1 MGQATL
7 LSREGEVAI
16 AKRIEEGE
24 HAAVRA
30 ALMTPVGLRHVLGF
44 AERLKAGELRLRE
57 LVRDEPDEDG
67 EPGEDDVRQR
77 RRFLTQLARIRGLVA
92 EREALSRAGKVGRAA
107 RARRAASLA
116 RVEERLVA
124 SLFGLGLC
132 RRQVIP
138 VMEELSRAAQRVGQ
152 LKECVRRLALDRP
165 RGRER
170 VRDAAAERRA
180 AERESRELERGA
192 GMRSTALARVVEE
205 IDAARTRAHVAKQ
218 ELIEAN
224 LRLVVSIAK
233 RYLHRGLQF
242 LDLIQEGN
250 MGLMRAVEKF
260 EYRRGYKFSTYAT
273 WWIRQAITR
282 AIADQA
288 RTIRI
293 PVHMVE
299 TINKLMRVSRTLVQE
314 LGREP
319 APEEIGARMEL
330 SADKVRRVLRVTRE
344 PISLETPVGEE
355 DDSHLGDF
363 IEDERAVA
371 PIDAALASNLR
382 SQTRKV
388 LGTLTPREEQ
398 VLRLRFGIGETARSD
413 AGGGRAALRRHP
425 GAHPADRSEGPAQA
439 PSPDPRAPAAE
450 LLRAVTGPL
459 QSAPYNGFLRPSCGP
474 IAQVVRAAG
483 S

>member
-1 MGQATL
+1 MRTTTATQDVLAHESLRLHADVAADAQDDAAELLVPLEDADELEADAADGAEEEDAPSDAVEETPVGGDPVRLYLRQMGQATL
-7 LSREGEVAI
+7 LTREGEVAI

-44 AERLKAGELRLRE
+44 AARLRAGELRLRD
-57 LVRDEPDEDG
+57 LVRDEPDEEG
-67 EPGEDDVRQR
+67 EQGEDDVRQR
-77 RRFLTQLARIRGLVA
+77 RRFLAQLGRVRALVA
-92 EREALSRAGKVGRAA
+92 EREALGRRGGKLGREA

-124 SLFGLGLC
+124 SLLGLGLC
-132 RRQVIP
+132 RRQVLP
-138 VMEELSRAAQRVGQ
+138 VMDELARAAERLAQ
-152 LKECVRRLALDRP
+152 LKECARRLALDRP
-165 RGRER
+165 RSRER
-170 VRDAAAERRA
+170 TLDAAAERRA
-180 AERESRELERGA
+180 AERESRELERDI
-192 GMRSTALARVVEE
+192 GMRSAVLGRVVEE
-205 IDAARTRAHVAKQ
+205 IAAARTRAHVAKQ
-218 ELIEAN
+218 ELVEAN

-382 SQTRKV
+382 SQTRK
-388 LGTLTPREEQ
+388 
-398 VLRLRFGIGETARSD
+398 
-413 AGGGRAALRRHP
+413 
-425 GAHPADRSEGPAQA
+425 
-439 PSPDPRAPAAE
+439 
-450 LLRAVTGPL
+450 
-459 QSAPYNGFLRPSCGP
+459 
-474 IAQVVRAAG
+474 
-483 S
+483 